1 MLKTA
6 ALIGSLRGG
15 APQRRFKVRSIDKAK
30 RVYELAR
37 DKKARDIVILELKDL
52 TILTDYFIICSGDS
66 TTQVRAIVEHIEEN
80 LGRAGLKPLSIEG
93 LSYSHW
99 VLMDYGDII
108 VHVFEEE
115 TRHYYELEK
124 LWLDAPRVEITKA
137 RVKGQ

>member
-1 MLKTA
+1 MV
-6 ALIGSLRGG
+6 IRQIEGQGS
-15 APQRRFKVRSIDKAK
+15 QRRFKVRSIDKAK
-30 RVYELAR
+30 RVYELAT

-66 TTQVRAIVEHIEEN
+66 TTQVRAIVEYIEEN
-80 LGRAGLKPLSIEG
+80 LGKAGFKPLSIEG

-124 LWLDAPRVEITKA
+124 LWLDAPMIEVEETKG
-137 RVKGQ
+137 KGIKGL

>member
-1 MLKTA
+1 M
-6 ALIGSLRGG
+6 
-15 APQRRFKVRSIDKAK
+15 DKARK
-30 RVYELAR
+30 VYELAS

-66 TTQVRAIVEHIEEN
+66 TTQVRAIVEHIEER
-80 LGRAGLKPLSIEG
+80 LGKAGLKPLSIEG

-108 VHVFEEE
+108 IHVFEEE

-124 LWLDAPRVEITKA
+124 LWLDAPRIEVAKA
-137 RVKGQ
+137 RLKES

>member
-1 MLKTA
+1 MVIDGKA
-6 ALIGSLRGG
+6 ILR
-15 APQRRFKVRSIDKAK
+15 RSKVRSLDKAK
-30 RVYELAR
+30 RVYELAT

-80 LGRAGLKPLSIEG
+80 LGKLGLQPLSIEG

-124 LWLDAPRVEITKA
+124 LWLDAPRIEREETKG
-137 RVKGQ
+137 KGIKGL

>member
-1 MLKTA
+1 MAIDGELTV
-6 ALIGSLRGG
+6 
-15 APQRRFKVRSIDKAK
+15 RRFKVRSIDKAK
-30 RVYELAR
+30 RVYELAT

-80 LGRAGLKPLSIEG
+80 LGKAGLKPLSIEG

-124 LWLDAPRVEITKA
+124 LWLDAPRIEKEETNGVFKN
-137 RVKGQ
+137 Q